1 MLLGTPQDDTLS
13 KTRNLA
19 NKNHNVN
26 FLIEKN
32 ISYILNKK
40 YFLVWA
46 VVLLPKLC
54 DKNNESKIKQHGK
67 KIKENLFQLTIFIRF
82 ERVVSSEKTLWIGF
96 HTF

>member
-1 MLLGTPQDDTLS
+1 MLLGTPLDDTLS
-13 KTRNLA
+13 KMRNLA

-26 FLIEKN
+26 ILIEKN

-54 DKNNESKIKQHGK
+54 DKNMARKSK
-67 KIKENLFQLTIFIRF
+67 KIYFNSQYSSGLKELSPVRKH
-82 ERVVSSEKTLWIGF
+82 SG
-96 HTF
+96 